1 MVDIDSETLFNVA
14 AAAVATVAAV
24 IFVLSVDFGYS
35 PVSEVALVA
44 AFLAGVFA
52 VTQRTGDRQLT
63 VLGYGV
69 VVVVSVALFF
79 DVVNTF
85 DVGDLPTV
93 VGLLCIAAL
102 LFWLRT
108 RLDEG
113 SRFTTG
119 TRARNAF
126 AVVAALAAVVLIVDV
141 ATGGIAYE
149 LRPASQVE
157 VPDTQRDQLR
167 VATVTASNPTPLP
180 ERVDTPRYEV
190 CTAGDWSAFGP
201 PTGPDGRQRAVRAN
215 LDVQDGYNEYVLG
228 FGAKTYAVELY
239 LDGANLTGETF
250 PVRTTADCPDEE
262 TGSPYLAVFTA
273 PDDDAYGGPL
283 TVTA

>member
-1 MVDIDSETLFNVA
+1 MVDIDSETLFTVA

-24 IFVLSVDFGYS
+24 IFVLSVDFGHS
-35 PVSEVALVA
+35 PVSEVALAA

-52 VTQRTGDRQLT
+52 LTQRTDDRQSA

-108 RLDEG
+108 RLDER

-119 TRARNAF
+119 TRARNVF
-126 AVVAALAAVVLIVDV
+126 AVVAALAAVVVVVDV
-141 ATGGIAYE
+141 ATGGLAYE

-157 VPDTQRDQLR
+157 VPDAQRDRVR

-180 ERVDTPRYEV
+180 ERVDPPRYEA
-190 CTAGDWSAFGP
+190 CAAGNWSAFEP
-201 PTGPDGRQRAVRAN
+201 PTEPDGRRRAVRAT
-215 LDVQDGYNEYVLG
+215 LDVQAGYDEYVLG
-228 FGAKTYAVELY
+228 FGAKTYPVELY

-262 TGSPYLAVFTA
+262 TGSPYVAVFTA
-273 PDDDAYGGPL
+273 PDDAYGGPL